1 MAFTYAKTKDSI
13 VGNMRIATGTYTR
26 ADSSTG
32 GDIVT
37 GLNEVKYFNTDC
49 ETSQAATV
57 NLVAISSGTVTLT
70 TVADEVGK
78 WIAIGI

>member
-1 MAFTYAKTKDSI
+1 MAFAYALTKHTVLGDLK
-13 VGNMRIATGTYTR
+13 VKTGTYT
-26 ADSSTG
+26 SSASGTG

-37 GLNEVKYFNTDC
+37 GLDTIHYFNTDC

-57 NLVAISSGTVTLT
+57 NLVAITGGTVTIT

-78 WIAIGI
+78 WIAIGE